1 MEGPGSPAH
10 ASWGAS
16 NSITPLAPCGS
27 GAAEVTKQRHVLS
40 RDDEASAKHDGQ
52 HVTRGA
58 SWVHPFPSPSVRGG
72 RRPVGCFGRWIYCGD
87 VFFFLFRHRKRNR
100 RTRGWWRP
108 NCERWM
114 NIPRIGLMN
123 IPTTFRKSWDGH
135 SPQKWRDFI
144 TLVFIQDLV
153 WLLPGLELR
162 DWLVQSA
169 ILVEFPCNCHELIWI
184 VLHTTSY
191 ICWSKKAS
199 WTANSCWIQDM
210 QKMTQMAANMDPSVM
225 EPR

>member
-1 MEGPGSPAH
+1 M
-10 ASWGAS
+10 
-16 NSITPLAPCGS
+16 LL
-27 GAAEVTKQRHVLS
+27 EVQVTALPPWRHV
-40 RDDEASAKHDGQ
+40 EAAPQRWRNSAMFSPEMMKQAQNMMANMSPEVRLGFIP
-52 HVTRGA
+52 
-58 SWVHPFPSPSVRGG
+58 SLPPPFGVDVVRWDVSG
-72 RRPVGCFGRWIYCGD
+72 VGFIAGMC
-87 VFFFLFRHRKRNR
+87 FFLFRHRKRNR

>member
-1 MEGPGSPAH
+1 
-10 ASWGAS
+10 
-16 NSITPLAPCGS
+16 
-27 GAAEVTKQRHVLS
+27 
-40 RDDEASAKHDGQ
+40 
-52 HVTRGA
+52 
-58 SWVHPFPSPSVRGG
+58 
-72 RRPVGCFGRWIYCGD
+72 
-87 VFFFLFRHRKRNR
+87 
-100 RTRGWWRP
+100 
-108 NCERWM
+108 
-114 NIPRIGLMN
+114 
-123 IPTTFRKSWDGH
+123 
-135 SPQKWRDFI
+135 
-144 TLVFIQDLV
+144 LVFIQDLV